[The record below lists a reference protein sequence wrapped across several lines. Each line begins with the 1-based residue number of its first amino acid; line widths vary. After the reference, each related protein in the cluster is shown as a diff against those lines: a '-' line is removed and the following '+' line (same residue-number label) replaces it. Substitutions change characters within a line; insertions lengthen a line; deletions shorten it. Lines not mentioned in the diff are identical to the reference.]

1 MPRIFDNINLKL
13 EQALKESLELS
24 YRADFCVGYFNLRGW
39 HIIDDYIDKF
49 EGGEGK
55 NCRLLIG
62 MQKSPKELLNDLYS
76 LNSEDDFM
84 DMEQAKKLRK
94 NMVKDFRD
102 QLVIGIPDN
111 KQEKAL
117 KSLLRQL
124 KTKKLSVKLYLKD
137 LHAKLYLAYRQDN
150 INPTIPYLGSSN
162 LTFAGLSKQG
172 ELNVDVLD
180 TDAAKKLSDWFE
192 DRWNDLWCVDITQ
205 DLIEVIESSWCREEQ
220 LPPQYI
226 YLKMAYHMAQEA
238 REGLTEFRI
247 PRIFK
252 NQLLD
257 FQIKSCLMAA
267 KYLNTRNGVLI
278 GDVVGL
284 GKTITACAV
293 AKIFENDLDT
303 SCLIIC
309 PANLIPMWEK
319 YKEKYDLRARIMSS
333 AVVQKELADLKRYRL
348 VIIDES
354 HNLRNKESKRY
365 NAIRDYIQRN
375 DSKVILLTATPYNK
389 SYKDISTQLRFF
401 ITDDEELPVRPER
414 LLAEQPEAQF
424 VNDVQVSPRSIL
436 AFEKSDY
443 AEDWQDLLRY
453 YMVRRTRS
461 FIKANYAKLDESN
474 NRRYLEFADGTKS
487 YFPERIA
494 KSVKFN
500 INNKNKN
507 DQYAMLYSQDTVDI
521 INDLEIPRYGLAQ
534 KLLNKST
541 LENMDITAEEQKIIK
556 NLSRAGKEIIGFCR
570 TNLFKRLESSGYS
583 FILSLKRHILRN
595 NVFLYA
601 YENNLPLPIGSQNF
615 EFIDNDSNV
624 TDSDQESLIN
634 IDGDDENKDNEP
646 TLAEGL
652 YEKANEVYDLYR
664 TKYKNRFKWIDSK
677 FFKPALKR
685 DLKKD
690 NQALEEI
697 LENVGKWKSEDD
709 EKLKELIKLI
719 TETHR
724 NEKILIFTQY
734 ADTAKY
740 LFEQL
745 QSHGI
750 QNVECATGGSDDPT
764 LLASRFS
771 PVSNGYKIEPEK
783 EIRVLIATD
792 VLSEG
797 QNLQDSH
804 IIINF
809 DLPWAIIKL
818 IQRAGRV
825 DRIGQKAEEILCYS
839 FLPADGVEK
848 ILFLRNRLKIRLKQN
863 AEVVG
868 TDERFFDDEDSV
880 KLNDLYNEKSQVLD
894 EEDPN
899 DIDLSSYAYQIW
911 QNAIEENSKLKDI
924 IPSLPDIV
932 YSTKKSDDK
941 KGVIVYTQTSY
952 GNDVLT
958 YVDIN
963 GQPISYSQFD
973 LLRIAESSAQ
983 EKPVKRIDN
992 HFDLVKYGV
1001 ESIIKNEKLIG
1012 GQLGKKTGA
1021 RYRTYQRLYSFAQEN
1036 KGKLFDTPDLHRT
1049 IDLIYKYPLTEKAK
1063 EKLNRQLRSGIDDF
1077 SLVNMTNELRLDGAL
1092 CITAEEI
1099 TERPPRIICSLG
1111 LNEG

>member
-13 EQALKESLELS
+13 EKALKESLELS
-24 YRADFCVGYFNLRGW
+24 YRTDFCVGFFNMRGW

-49 EGGEGK
+49 EGGYGK

-62 MQKSPKELLNDLYS
+62 MQKAPKELLNELYS
-76 LNSEDDFM
+76 YNNENYM

-94 NMVKDFRD
+94 DMVKEFRE
-102 QLVIGIPDN
+102 QLIIGIPDD

-124 KTKKLSVKLYLKD
+124 KTEKLVVKFYLQD
-137 LHAKLYLAYRQDN
+137 LHAKLYLAYRHDA

-162 LTFAGLSKQG
+162 LTFAGLNRQG

-180 TDAAKKLSDWFE
+180 TDSAKKLSDWFE
-192 DRWNDLWCVDITQ
+192 DRWNECWCVDITQ
-205 DLIEVIESSWCREEQ
+205 DLIEVIENSWCREEQ

-238 REGLTEFRI
+238 REGLTEFRV
-247 PRIFK
+247 PKVFK

-303 SCLIIC
+303 SCLIVC

-319 YKEKYDLRARIMSS
+319 YIEKYDLRARIMSS
-333 AVVQKELADLKRYRL
+333 AVVQRELVDLKRYRL
-348 VIIDES
+348 VIVDES

-401 ITDDEELPVRPER
+401 ISDDEELPVRPER
-414 LLAEQPEAQF
+414 MLKEQPEAQF

-436 AFEKSDY
+436 AFEKSEY

-461 FIKANYAKLDESN
+461 FIKANYAKLDITN
-474 NRRYLEFADGTKS
+474 NRKYLEFFDGRKS

-494 KSVKFN
+494 KSIKFNVN
-500 INNKNKN
+500 INNKK
-507 DQYAMLYSQDTVDI
+507 DQYAMLYSQDIVDT
-521 INDLEIPRYGLAQ
+521 INDLEIPRYGLAS
-534 KLLNKST
+534 KLIDKKT

-583 FILSLKRHILRN
+583 FILSIKRHILRN
-595 NVFLYA
+595 NIFLYA
-601 YENNLPLPIGSQNF
+601 YENNLPLPIGSQSF
-615 EFIDNDSNV
+615 EFIDDDSNV
-624 TDSDQESLIN
+624 SDNDQETF
-634 IDGDDENKDNEP
+634 IDLEANDNNEEP
-646 TLAEGL
+646 TLSEGL
-652 YEKANEVYDLYR
+652 YKKANEAYEIYR
-664 TKYKNRFKWIDSK
+664 NKYKNRFKWLDSK
-677 FFKPALKR
+677 YFKPTLKTH
-685 DLKKD
+685 LLKD
-690 NQALEEI
+690 NKALENI
-697 LENVGKWKSEDD
+697 LETVGEWQSEND
-709 EKLKELIKLI
+709 EKLKELIKLVS
-719 TETHR
+719 ETHK
-724 NEKILIFTQY
+724 NDKILIFTQY

-740 LFEQL
+740 LYEKL
-745 QSHGI
+745 QSYNI
-750 QNVECATGGSDDPT
+750 QNVACATGGSENPT
-764 LLASRFS
+764 LLSSRFS
-771 PVSNGYKIEPEK
+771 PVSNEYQFGNDK
-783 EIRVLIATD
+783 ETRILIATD

-804 IIINF
+804 IIVNF
-809 DLPWAIIKL
+809 DLPCAIIKL

-825 DRIGQKAEEILCYS
+825 DRIGQKAEEIICYN
-839 FLPADGVEK
+839 FLPAEGVEK
-848 ILFLRNRLKIRLKQN
+848 ILSLRGRLKIRLKQN

-880 KLNDLYNEKSQVLD
+880 KLKDLYNEKSEVLD
-894 EEDPN
+894 EEDSN

-911 QNAIEENSKLKDI
+911 QNAIEKDSELKTI
-924 IPSLPDIV
+924 IPNLPDIV
-932 YSTKKSDDK
+932 YSTKKSVDK
-941 KGVIVYTQTSY
+941 KGVIVYTQTAY
-952 GNDVLT
+952 GNDILT
-958 YVDIN
+958 FVDDKGN
-963 GQPISYSQFD
+963 PIQSSQFD
-973 LLRIAESSAQ
+973 LLRMAECITT
-983 EKPVKRIDN
+983 EKPVERINN

-1001 ESIIKNEKLIG
+1001 ENIIKNEKLIG

-1021 RYRTYQRLYSFAQEN
+1021 RYRTYQRLNNFALEN

-1063 EKLNRQLRSGIDDF
+1063 EKLNRQLKSGIDDF
-1077 SLVNMTNELRLDGAL
+1077 TLVNMTNELRLDGIL
-1092 CITAEEI
+1092 CLTTEEI
-1099 TERPPRIICSLG
+1099 TERPPRIICSMG

>member
-1 MPRIFDNINLKL
+1 MPRIFDNINLKI
-13 EQALKESLELS
+13 EKALKESLELS
-24 YRADFCVGYFNLRGW
+24 YRADFCVGFFNLRGW

-62 MQKSPKELLNDLYS
+62 MQKTPKELLNNLYS

-84 DMEQAKKLRK
+84 DMEQAKKLK
-94 NMVKDFRD
+94 KEMVNQFRE
-102 QLVIGIPDN
+102 QLIIGIPDT

-117 KSLLRQL
+117 KSLLHQL
-124 KTKKLSVKLYLKD
+124 KSEKLVVKFYLKN
-137 LHAKLYLAYRQDN
+137 LHAKLYLAYRKDN

-162 LTFAGLSKQG
+162 LTLAGLSRQG
-172 ELNVDVLD
+172 ELNVEVLD
-180 TDAAKKLSDWFE
+180 TDSAQKLADWFE
-192 DRWNDLWCVDITQ
+192 DRWNEQWCVDITQ
-205 DLIEVIESSWCREEQ
+205 DLIEVIENSWCREEQ
-220 LPPQYI
+220 LPPQHI

-238 REGLTEFRI
+238 REGLTEFRV
-247 PRIFK
+247 PKVFK

-267 KYLNTRNGVLI
+267 KYLNARNGVLI

-319 YKEKYDLRARIMSS
+319 YVDKYDLRARIMSS
-333 AVVQKELADLKRYRL
+333 AVVQRELSDLKRYRL

-365 NAIRDYIQRN
+365 NAIRDYVQRN

-401 ITDDEELPVRPER
+401 ISDDEELPVRPER
-414 LLAEQPEAQF
+414 MLAEQPEAQF

-436 AFEKSDY
+436 AFEKSEY

-461 FIKANYAKLDESN
+461 FIKANYAKLDKIN
-474 NRRYLEFADGTKS
+474 NRKYLEFFDGTKS

-494 KSVKFN
+494 KSIKFN
-500 INNKNKN
+500 INSKNKK
-507 DQYAMLYSQDTVDI
+507 DQYAMLYSQDIVDT
-521 INDLEIPRYGLAQ
+521 INDLEIPRYGLAG
-534 KLLNKST
+534 KLVDKKN
-541 LENMDITAEEQKIIK
+541 LENMDITGEENQIIK

-570 TNLFKRLESSGYS
+570 TNLFKRLESSGYA

-595 NVFLYA
+595 NIFLYA
-601 YENNLPLPIGSQNF
+601 YENGLPLPIGSQSF

-624 TDSDQESLIN
+624 SDNDQELFL
-634 IDGDDENKDNEP
+634 DLEEDNETET
-646 TLAEGL
+646 TLSEGL
-652 YEKANEVYDLYR
+652 YKKANEAYKLY
-664 TKYKNRFKWIDSK
+664 TNKYKNRFKWIDSK
-677 FFKPALKR
+677 FFKPTLK
-685 DLKKD
+685 DHLIKD
-690 NQALEEI
+690 NEALEEI
-697 LENVGKWKSEDD
+697 LEKVGEWQSQND
-709 EKLKELIKLI
+709 EKLKELINLI
-719 TETHR
+719 SDRHK
-724 NEKILIFTQY
+724 NDKVLIFTQY

-740 LFEQL
+740 LYEQL
-745 QSHGI
+745 QLHNI
-750 QNVECATGGSDDPT
+750 QNVACATGGSENPT
-764 LLASRFS
+764 LLANRFS
-771 PVSNGYKIEPEK
+771 PISNEYKFSNDK

-804 IIINF
+804 IIVNF

-825 DRIGQKAEEILCYS
+825 DRIGQKSEEILCYN
-839 FLPADGVEK
+839 FLPAEGVEK
-848 ILFLRNRLKIRLKQN
+848 ILLLRGRLKIRLKQN

-880 KLNDLYNEKSQVLD
+880 KLKDLYNENSQVLD
-894 EEDPN
+894 EEDSN

-911 QNAIEENSKLKDI
+911 QNAIEENAELKDI
-924 IPSLPDIV
+924 IPNLPDIV
-932 YSTKKSDDK
+932 YSTKQSTER
-941 KGVIVYTQTSY
+941 KGVIVYTQTAY
-952 GNDVLT
+952 GNDILT
-958 YVDIN
+958 YVDEKGN
-963 GQPISYSQFD
+963 PIQYSQFD
-973 LLRIAESSAQ
+973 LLRMAECLAT
-983 EKPVKRIDN
+983 EKPVERISN
-992 HFDLVKYGV
+992 HFNLVKYGV
-1001 ESIIKNEKLIG
+1001 ENIIKNEKLIG

-1021 RYRTYQRLYSFAQEN
+1021 RYRTYQRLSGFAQEN

-1049 IDLIYKYPLTEKAK
+1049 IDQIYKYPLTDKAK
-1063 EKLNRQLRSGIDDF
+1063 EKLNRQLKSGIDDY
-1077 SLVNMTNELRLDGAL
+1077 SLVNMTNELRLDGNL
-1092 CITAEEI
+1092 CLTTEEI
-1099 TERPPRIICSLG
+1099 VERPPRIICSLG
-1111 LNEG
+1111 FNEG

>member
-13 EQALKESLELS
+13 EKALKESLELS
-24 YRADFCVGYFNLRGW
+24 YRADFCVGFFNLRGW

-62 MQKSPKELLNDLYS
+62 MQKTPKELLNDLYS
-76 LNSEDDFM
+76 FNADNEFM
-84 DMEQAKKLRK
+84 DREQAKKLI
-94 NMVKDFRD
+94 KDMIKEFRE

-124 KTKKLSVKLYLKD
+124 KSEKLVVKFYLKD
-137 LHAKLYLAYRQDN
+137 LHAKLYLAYRKDN

-162 LTFAGLSKQG
+162 LTFAGLSRQG

-180 TDAAKKLSDWFE
+180 TDSAEKLSNWFE
-192 DRWNDLWCVDITQ
+192 DRWNEQWCVDITQ
-205 DLIEVIESSWCREEQ
+205 ELIEVIENSWCREEQ
-220 LPPQYI
+220 LPPQHI

-238 REGLTEFRI
+238 REGLTEFRV
-247 PRIFK
+247 PKVFK

-267 KYLNTRNGVLI
+267 KYLNARNGVLI

-319 YKEKYDLRARIMSS
+319 YVEKYDLRARIMSS
-333 AVVQKELADLKRYRL
+333 AVVQRELADLKRYRL

-401 ITDDEELPVRPER
+401 ISDDEELPVRPER
-414 LLAEQPEAQF
+414 MLAEQPEAQF

-436 AFEKSDY
+436 AFEKSEY

-461 FIKANYAKLDESN
+461 FIKANYAKLDETN
-474 NRRYLEFADGTKS
+474 NRKYLEFFDGTKS

-500 INNKNKN
+500 VNSKNKK
-507 DQYAMLYSQDTVDI
+507 DQYAMLYSQDIVDT
-521 INDLEIPRYGLAQ
+521 INDLEIPRYGLAG
-534 KLLNKST
+534 KLIDKKVR
-541 LENMDITAEEQKIIK
+541 ENMDISPDENKIIA

-570 TNLFKRLESSGYS
+570 TNLFKRLESSGYA

-595 NVFLYA
+595 NIFLYA
-601 YENNLPLPIGSQNF
+601 YENGLPLPIGSQSF
-615 EFIDNDSNV
+615 EFIDDDSNV
-624 TDSDQESLIN
+624 SDNDQESF
-634 IDGDDENKDNEP
+634 IDIEEDNETET
-646 TLAEGL
+646 TLSEGL
-652 YEKANEVYDLYR
+652 YKKANEAYELYR
-664 TKYKNRFKWIDSK
+664 NKYKTRFKWIDSK
-677 FFKPALKR
+677 FFKPTLKEH
-685 DLKKD
+685 LIKD
-690 NQALEEI
+690 NNALEEI
-697 LENVGKWKSEDD
+697 LEKVGEWQSEDD

-719 TETHR
+719 SEIHG
-724 NEKILIFTQY
+724 KDKVLIFTQY
-734 ADTAKY
+734 ADTARY
-740 LFEQL
+740 LYEQL
-745 QSHGI
+745 QAHNI
-750 QNVECATGGSDDPT
+750 QDVACATGGSENPT

-771 PVSNGYKIEPEK
+771 PVSNEYQFGNDK

-825 DRIGQKAEEILCYS
+825 DRIGQKSEEILCYN
-839 FLPADGVEK
+839 FLPAEGVEK
-848 ILFLRNRLKIRLKQN
+848 ILLLRGRLKIRLKQN

-868 TDERFFDDEDSV
+868 TDERFFDDEDSI
-880 KLNDLYNEKSQVLD
+880 KLKDLYNENSQVLD
-894 EEDPN
+894 EEDTN

-911 QNAIEENSKLKDI
+911 QNAIEENAALKDI
-924 IPSLPDIV
+924 IPNLPDIV
-932 YSTKKSDDK
+932 YSTKKATDK
-941 KGVIVYTQTSY
+941 KGVIVYTQTAY
-952 GNDVLT
+952 GNDILT
-958 YVDIN
+958 FVDN
-963 GQPISYSQFD
+963 KGNPIQYSQFD
-973 LLRIAESSAQ
+973 LLRMAESLAT
-983 EKPVKRIDN
+983 EKPVERIAN

-1001 ESIIKNEKLIG
+1001 ENIVKNEKLIG

-1021 RYRTYQRLYSFAQEN
+1021 RYRTYQRLYTFAQEN

-1049 IDLIYKYPLTEKAK
+1049 IDLIYKYPLTEKSK
-1063 EKLNRQLRSGIDDF
+1063 EKLNRQLKSGIDDY
-1077 SLVNMTNELRLDGAL
+1077 SLVNMTNELRLDGTL
-1092 CITAEEI
+1092 CLTTEEI
-1099 TERPPRIICSLG
+1099 TERPPRIICSFG

>member
-1 MPRIFDNINLKL
+1 MPRIFDNIDLKL
-13 EQALKESLELS
+13 EKALKESLDLA
-24 YRADFCVGYFNLRGW
+24 YRADFCVGFFNLRGW

-62 MQKSPKELLNDLYS
+62 MQKAPKELLNELYS
-76 LNSEDDFM
+76 LHNDNEYM
-84 DMEQAKKLRK
+84 DREQAKKLIK
-94 NMVKDFRD
+94 DMVIEFRE

-124 KTKKLSVKLYLKD
+124 KSQKLTVKLYLKD

-162 LTFAGLSKQG
+162 LTFAGLSQQG

-180 TDAAKKLSDWFE
+180 VDSAKKLSDWFE
-192 DRWNDLWCVDITQ
+192 NRWNELWCRDISQ
-205 DLIEVIESSWCREEQ
+205 ELIEVIEESWCREKPI
-220 LPPQYI
+220 PPQHI

-238 REGLTEFRI
+238 REGLTEFRV
-247 PRIFK
+247 PKVFK

-257 FQIKSCLMAA
+257 FQIKSSLMAA
-267 KYLNTRNGVLI
+267 KYLNSRNGVLI

-293 AKIFENDLDT
+293 AKIFEEDLDT

-309 PANLIPMWEK
+309 PANLVSMWEN
-319 YKEKYDLRARIMSS
+319 YKEKYDLRAKIMSS
-333 AVVQKELADLKRYRL
+333 AKVQTDLADLKRYRL

-354 HNLRNKESKRY
+354 HNLRNKDSKRY
-365 NAIRDYIQRN
+365 NAIREYIKGN

-401 ITDDEELPVRPER
+401 ISDEEELPVRPER

-424 VNDVQVSPRSIL
+424 VNNVQVSPRSIL
-436 AFEKSDY
+436 AFEQSEY

-461 FIKANYAKLDESN
+461 FIKANYAKLDEEKG
-474 NRRYLEFADGTKS
+474 RKYLEFFDGTKS
-487 YFPERIA
+487 YFPDRIA

-500 INNKNKN
+500 VNIKNKK
-507 DQYAMLYSQDTVDI
+507 DQYAMLYSKDIVDT
-521 INDLEIPRYGLAQ
+521 INQLEIPRYGLAG
-534 KLLNKST
+534 KLIDK
-541 LENMDITAEEQKIIK
+541 EIRKNMDITPEENKIIN

-595 NVFLYA
+595 NIFLYA
-601 YENNLPLPIGSQNF
+601 YENNLPLPIGSQSF
-615 EFIDNDSNV
+615 EFIDDDSNV
-624 TDSDQESLIN
+624 TDKDQETI
-634 IDGDDENKDNEP
+634 IDIDDNESGTEP
-646 TLAEGL
+646 TLSEGL
-652 YEKANEVYDLYR
+652 YKKANEAYDLYR
-664 TKYKNRFKWIDSK
+664 TKYVNRFDWIDSK
-677 FFKPALKR
+677 FFKPTLKEH
-685 DLKKD
+685 LIKD
-690 NQALEEI
+690 NKALTEI
-697 LENVGKWKSEDD
+697 IEKVGEWQSEND

-719 TETHR
+719 TETH
-724 NEKILIFTQY
+724 NQDKVLIFTQY
-734 ADTAKY
+734 ADTAQY
-740 LFEQL
+740 LYEQL
-745 QSHGI
+745 KSHNI
-750 QNVECATGGSDDPT
+750 DDVACATGGSDNPT
-764 LLASRFS
+764 ELARQFS
-771 PVSNGYKIEPEK
+771 PLSNEYNIEK

-825 DRIGQKAEEILCYS
+825 DRIGQTSDEILCYN
-839 FLPADGVEK
+839 FVPAEGVEK
-848 ILFLRNRLKIRLKQN
+848 ILTLRRRLVRRLNEN
-863 AEVVG
+863 AGVVG
-868 TDERFFDDEDSV
+868 TDERFFDDEDNI
-880 KLNDLYNEKSQVLD
+880 KLQDLYNEKSQVLD
-894 EEDPN
+894 EEDTN

-911 QNAIEENSKLKDI
+911 QNAIEKDSTLKDI
-924 IPSLPDIV
+924 IPNLPDIV
-932 YSTKKSDDK
+932 YSTKKSTDK
-941 KGVIVYTQTSY
+941 TGVIVYTQTSY

-958 YVDIN
+958 MVDEKGN
-963 GQPISYSQFD
+963 PVVASQFD
-973 LLRIAESSAQ
+973 LLKMAESLAS
-983 EKPVKRIDN
+983 EKPVERISN

-1001 ESIIKNEKLIG
+1001 ENIVKNEKLIG

-1021 RYRTYQRLYSFAQEN
+1021 RYRTYQRLYTFAQEN
-1036 KGKLFDTPDLHRT
+1036 KGKLFDTVDLHRT

-1063 EKLNRQLRSGIDDF
+1063 EKLNRQLKSGIDDYT
-1077 SLVNMTNELRLDGAL
+1077 LINLTNELRLDEML

-1099 TERPPRIICSLG
+1099 TERPPKIICSIG
-1111 LNEG
+1111 LKEE